1 MEIDKRLDGM
11 KPCPFCGGENIDL
24 IPMDFDCF
32 EIEDD
37 MAPQYDI
44 PMEIIEEGHMRFCEE
59 LEIGQY
65 IVGFALSCKGCG
77 ATLFGDTIGEVREK
91 WNRRSCR

>member
-11 KPCPFCGGENIDL
+11 KPCPFCGGENIDIVPL
-24 IPMDFDCF
+24 DFDGF

-44 PMEIIEEGHMRFCEE
+44 PMEMFCEE
-59 LEIGQY
+59 LEIGQS
-65 IVGFALSCKGCG
+65 IVGFAVSCRRCG
-77 ATLFGDTIGEVREK
+77 VTLFGDTIGEVREK
-91 WNRRSCR
+91 WNGRVDV